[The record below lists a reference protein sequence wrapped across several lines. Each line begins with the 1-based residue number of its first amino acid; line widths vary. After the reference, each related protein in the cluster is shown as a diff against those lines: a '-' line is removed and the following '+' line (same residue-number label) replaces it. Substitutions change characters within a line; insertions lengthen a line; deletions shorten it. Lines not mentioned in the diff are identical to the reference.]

1 MQQRLSFRAMGCNML
16 AILEKD
22 FESAPAVLTDVPDW
36 FEDWEQSFSRFRP
49 TSELSLLNQT
59 FDQPIHVSDAF
70 WEVFQTA
77 LWADEFTEGLVTPTV
92 LDAMLE
98 AGYNQPFERMQK
110 YQANSILQT
119 SLEIPLLSMVI
130 ADNTAQTINL
140 PRGVHLDFG
149 GVAKG
154 WCAHQAVERL
164 KEQGPCLV
172 NAGGDIAI
180 SGSQNNGD
188 PWLIGISNPF
198 KEEADLEVIHVHRCG
213 IASSGKDRRHWNRNG
228 VFQHHIIHPQTGSPA
243 ETDLL
248 RVTVIAPTVM
258 EAEAAAKT
266 VFILGCKNGLEWIED
281 HSDLAAVLILESGEI
296 IHSQRMQSYL

>member
-22 FESAPAVLTDVPDW
+22 FESAPTALTDVPGW

-49 TSELSLLNQT
+49 ASELSLLNRT

-70 WEVFQTA
+70 WDVFQTA
-77 LWADEFTEGLVTPTV
+77 MWADEFTEGLVTPTV

-98 AGYNQPFERMQK
+98 AGYNQPFESMQK
-110 YQANSILQT
+110 YQINSILQT
-119 SLEIPLLSMVI
+119 SLEIPPLSMVI
-130 ADNTAQTINL
+130 ADHSAQTINL
-140 PRGVHLDFG
+140 PRGVRLDFG

-180 SGSQNNGD
+180 SGSQSNGE

-198 KEEADLEVIHVHRCG
+198 KEESDLEVIHVHRCG

-266 VFILGCKNGLEWIED
+266 VFILGSQNGLEWIED